1 MCQDF
6 TILNIKDL
14 YFLSLKPLDHVVALH
29 PRYVYSYAPATV
41 REVYNFGVKVHFYDD
56 MERKL
61 PWSEV
66 YKISPVKY
74 KESVDYIKER
84 EEKTCGRV
92 VARDDVTGLYRPCKF
107 YSTLFVCLKNRPR
120 NRN

>member
-1 MCQDF
+1 M
-6 TILNIKDL
+6 
-14 YFLSLKPLDHVVALH
+14 VALH

-107 YSTLFVCLKNRPR
+107 YSTFYLFAKRIDLYIGTNKPLIEVKTFVCRRTL
-120 NRN
+120 